1 MARPLPTTPP
11 RFTVFDTPVLRTALR
26 LIGITLLW
34 AKRWKTSVRLP
45 EEPSF
50 VAVVAPHTSFWD
62 FPILISMALKHRVK
76 ANWLGTHTLF
86 RGPFRWFFRYLGG
99 IPVVSR
105 SGGNGRVDAVVEA
118 FRANPRMRIGI
129 APEAGLSP
137 VTRWRSGFYHIAV
150 EAGVPILMVYAD
162 YGKRLAGADT
172 WFTPTGD
179 MAADYERLGDY
190 FGGIT
195 PRHPDRFALPEVD
208 T

>member
-11 RFTVFDTPVLRTALR
+11 RFTVLDTPVLRTVLR

-45 EEPSF
+45 DEPSF

-76 ANWLGTHTLF
+76 ANWLGKHTLF
-86 RGPFRWFFRYLGG
+86 RGPFRWFFRWLGG
-99 IPVVSR
+99 IPVNPAVN
-105 SGGNGRVDAVVEA
+105 GDGRVAGVIRM
-118 FRANPRMRIGI
+118 FRENDSLRIGI

-137 VTRWRSGFYHIAV
+137 VTRWRSGFYHIAHG
-150 EAGVPILMVYAD
+150 ADVPMLLVYAD

-179 MAADYERLGDY
+179 MAADYAQLGDY
-190 FGGIT
+190 FSRIT
-195 PRHPDRFALPEVD
+195 PRYPDRFALPEAD